1 MKQLFNKLTVSLS
14 KTFLNPNSIFI
25 FYQPSGSLGFS
36 QKYISQFFIKS
47 KFNTFVSLKLPIQV
61 QKFESF
67 KIFESFY
74 TLNFKN
80 FSTLNGLKVYSWV
93 LIYYI
98 HLTTLFFFFTVL
110 QNLKTNLLQII
121 AFTQL
126 ISRN

>member
-25 FYQPSGSLGFS
+25 FYQPSGSLGCS

-47 KFNTFVSLKLPIQV
+47 TFNTFVSLKLPILV

-67 KIFESFY
+67 KTFESFY

-98 HLTTLFFFFTVL
+98 RLTTLFFFFTVL